1 MEAIKIKMSAK
12 NSLECFK
19 YLDKDNKGFITYE
32 DFCWITDIRRRN
44 IDPAAE
50 MLQAYKNLDYSEKK

>member
-19 YLDKDNKGFITYE
+19 YLDRDNKGYITYE

>member
-12 NSLECFK
+12 DSLECFK
-19 YLDKDNKGFITYE
+19 YLDRENKGFITYE
-32 DFCWITDIRRRN
+32 DFCWLTDIRRRN